1 MWRWQW
7 AGALHGQ
14 IPRHPAQCAG
24 KVPTAQQVLLQAL
37 ALRVEPRVTGQ
48 RVGSGRR
55 EDSLQ
60 GVRTPGNLF
69 NPLKDACRK
78 GAAGH
83 K

>member
-1 MWRWQW
+1 MPCTARYPDTRPSVQ
-7 AGALHGQ
+7 AK
-14 IPRHPAQCAG
+14 C
-24 KVPTAQQVLLQAL
+24 PTAQQVLLQAL

-60 GVRTPGNLF
+60 GVRTPGNFF